1 MKSFNLLLLIFLT
14 GGTGQS
20 QNLIGFDAE
29 SIKKHMK
36 ENFKNM
42 NFEKVANPQ
51 FSYLKYSDNSDY
63 QTLFFFL
70 GSDSVCKSERL
81 IINQI
86 VKTEKVKEFNSVYI
100 KNGENSW
107 IDTRNGKKFL
117 IEIRDETWYSVVTMG
132 PLK

>member
-1 MKSFNLLLLIFLT
+1 MKNINLLLLILLT
-14 GGTGQS
+14 GGSVQS
-20 QNLIGFDAE
+20 QNLIGFDSE

-36 ENFKNM
+36 ENCKNM
-42 NFEKVANPQ
+42 NFEKAANPQ

-70 GSDSVCKSERL
+70 GPDSVCKSERL

-86 VKTEKVKEFNSVYI
+86 VKLEKVKEFNSVYR

-107 IDTRNGKKFL
+107 IDNRNGKKFL
-117 IEIRDETWYSVVTMG
+117 IEIKDEKWYSVVTMS
-132 PLK
+132 PFK